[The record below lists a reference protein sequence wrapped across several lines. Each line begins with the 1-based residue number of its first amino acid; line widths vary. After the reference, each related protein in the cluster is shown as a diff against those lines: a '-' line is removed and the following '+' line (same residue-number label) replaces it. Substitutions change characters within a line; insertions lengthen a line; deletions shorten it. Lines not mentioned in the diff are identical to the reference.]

1 MRLASLDLGR
11 KRIGLAVS
19 DNSGT
24 LATPWKSIPG
34 NGSTEV
40 VAARVVGVL
49 RELVDREDGLAG
61 VVVGLPTH
69 LDGRPHPG
77 AAWAREI
84 AAAVGT
90 RTELPVSLQ
99 DERLTSV
106 EAERR
111 LAVQERDWK
120 KRKVKLDA
128 AAAAVILQEYLDTV
142 GSRGHRKV
150 PKELPADSPN

>member
-1 MRLASLDLGR
+1 MAGLDLGR

-19 DNSGT
+19 DNSGA

-49 RELVDREDGLAG
+49 RELVEGEDGLAG

-69 LDGRPHPG
+69 LDGRPHPD
-77 AAWAREI
+77 AARAREV

-90 RTELPVSLQ
+90 RAELPVSLQ

-106 EAERR
+106 EAEQR
-111 LAVQERDWK
+111 LATRERDWR
-120 KRKVKLDA
+120 KRKLKLDA

-150 PKELPADSPN
+150 PNELPVDSPN

>member
-1 MRLASLDLGR
+1 MAGLDLGR

-19 DNSGT
+19 DNSGA

-34 NGSTEV
+34 NGSIEV

-49 RELVDREDGLAG
+49 RELVEGEDGLAG

-69 LDGRPHPG
+69 LDGRPHPD
-77 AAWAREI
+77 AARAREV

-90 RTELPVSLQ
+90 RAELPVSLQ

-106 EAERR
+106 EAEQR
-111 LAVQERDWK
+111 LATRERDWR
-120 KRKVKLDA
+120 KRKLKLDA

-150 PKELPADSPN
+150 PNESPADSPN

>member
-1 MRLASLDLGR
+1 MAGLDLGR

-19 DNSGT
+19 DNSGA

-49 RELVDREDGLAG
+49 RELVEGEDGLAG

-69 LDGRPHPG
+69 LDGRPHPD
-77 AAWAREI
+77 AARAREV

-90 RTELPVSLQ
+90 RAELPVSLQ

-106 EAERR
+106 EAEQR
-111 LAVQERDWK
+111 LATRERDWR
-120 KRKVKLDA
+120 KRKLKLDA
-128 AAAAVILQEYLDTV
+128 AAAAVILQEYLDAA

-150 PKELPADSPN
+150 PNELPVDSPN

>member
-1 MRLASLDLGR
+1 MAGLDLGR

-19 DNSGT
+19 DNSGA

-49 RELVDREDGLAG
+49 RELVEGEDGLAG

-69 LDGRPHPG
+69 LDGRPHPD
-77 AAWAREI
+77 AALAREV

-90 RTELPVSLQ
+90 RAELPVSLQ

-106 EAERR
+106 EAEQR
-111 LAVQERDWK
+111 LATRERDWR
-120 KRKVKLDA
+120 KRKLKLDA

-150 PKELPADSPN
+150 PNESPADSPN

>member
-11 KRIGLAVS
+11 KRIGLAVC
-19 DNSGT
+19 DNSGA

-34 NGSTEV
+34 NGSREV
-40 VAARVVGVL
+40 VVARVVGVL
-49 RELVDREDGLAG
+49 RELVESEDGLDG

-69 LDGRPHPG
+69 LDGRPHPD
-77 AAWAREI
+77 AVRAREI
-84 AAAVGT
+84 AAGVGT

-106 EAERR
+106 EAEQR
-111 LAVQERDWK
+111 LATRERDWR
-120 KRKVKLDA
+120 KRKLKLDA

-150 PKELPADSPN
+150 PNESPADSPN

>member
-1 MRLASLDLGR
+1 MAGLDLGR

-19 DNSGT
+19 DNSGA

-49 RELVDREDGLAG
+49 RELVEGEDGLAG
-61 VVVGLPTH
+61 VVVGLPPH
-69 LDGRPHPG
+69 LDGRPHPD
-77 AAWAREI
+77 AARAREV

-90 RTELPVSLQ
+90 RAELPVSLQ

-106 EAERR
+106 EAEQR
-111 LAVQERDWK
+111 LATRERDWR
-120 KRKVKLDA
+120 KRKLKLDA

-150 PKELPADSPN
+150 PNESPADSPN